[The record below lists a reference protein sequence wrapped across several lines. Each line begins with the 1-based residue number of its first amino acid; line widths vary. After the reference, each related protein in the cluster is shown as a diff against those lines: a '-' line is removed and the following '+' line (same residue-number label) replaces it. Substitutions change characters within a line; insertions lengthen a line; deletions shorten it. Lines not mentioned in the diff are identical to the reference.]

1 MYAKQFLSKVKSSK
15 NKPED
20 EYLFEKNKAS
30 MTGMVIGALLG
41 VYVGY
46 KRSYNLLVSTFIG
59 GLAGSVATKIL
70 LKPSKKEK

>member
-1 MYAKQFLSKVKSSK
+1 MYAKQFLSQVKSSK

-46 KRSYNLLVSTFIG
+46 TRKYNLLVSTFIG
-59 GLAGSVATKIL
+59 GLAGSIATKIL
-70 LKPSKKEK
+70 LKPSKKQK

>member
-20 EYLFEKNKAS
+20 EYLFEKNQAS
-30 MTGMVIGALLG
+30 MTGMVVGALIG

-46 KRSYNLLVSTFIG
+46 TRKYNLLVSTFIG
-59 GLAGSVATKIL
+59 GLVGSVATKIL
-70 LKPSKKEK
+70 LKPSKKQK